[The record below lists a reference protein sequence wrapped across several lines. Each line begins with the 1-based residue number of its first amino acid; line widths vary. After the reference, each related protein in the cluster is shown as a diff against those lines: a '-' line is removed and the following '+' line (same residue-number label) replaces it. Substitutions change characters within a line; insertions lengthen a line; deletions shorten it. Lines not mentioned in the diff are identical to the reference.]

1 MLACDLE
8 LVCAPTF
15 CLHLC
20 YACTIVVAAWWPQY
34 GTHLPPSHHANG
46 SHFSLK
52 CCVQFASQIDITDFY
67 IYRTAI
73 RSAMAKEATRKP
85 RARMATLFTAIFAA
99 FRPVRC
105 RLRTKVFREEEDL
118 IDEFDAIAMAATVLK
133 ERLVTVEQ
141 DHKKRDA
148 RRARPRP
155 RPLPMP

>member
-1 MLACDLE
+1 MGGAR
-8 LVCAPTF
+8 
-15 CLHLC
+15 
-20 YACTIVVAAWWPQY
+20 
-34 GTHLPPSHHANG
+34 GTGGGGEGEGGWDANG
-46 SHFSLK
+46 SHLSLK
-52 CCVQFASQIDITDFY
+52 SCVQFASQIDTDFY

-73 RSAMAKEATRKP
+73 RSAMAKDATRKP
-85 RARMATLFTAIFAA
+85 RARMATLFTAITAA
-99 FRPVRC
+99 FRAVRC